1 MFKEVESKVHQSPTQ
16 LPVRATQ
23 HSAGYDF
30 YLKETIVL
38 QPHETKLSF
47 TDVKCHLLDDTFLSV
62 HIRSSVG
69 VKKHIMLANG
79 TGIIDS
85 DYYNNSSNDGNIGIA
100 LHNYGQK
107 AITLEAGERVAQGI
121 IQAYRAFDKIDRV
134 RGGGFGSTES

>member
-38 QPHETKLSF
+38 QSQETKLTF
-47 TDVKCHLLDDTFLSV
+47 TDVKCQLLDDTFLSLHV
-62 HIRSSVG
+62 RSSVG

-85 DYYNNSSNDGNIGIA
+85 DYYNNSFNDGNIGIA
-100 LHNYGQK
+100 LHNYGSK
-107 AITLEAGERVAQGI
+107 AITLEKGERVAQGI
-121 IQAYRAFDKIDRV
+121 ILAYRAFDRV
-134 RGGGFGSTES
+134 DCIRRGGFGSSG